1 MIKTFNK
8 QILSFMLITVISV
21 LMTAC
26 SNDDNDVF
34 GTCEVS
40 GIISDSNGNPIE
52 GATVNVL
59 AADVACS
66 PTETVTDQDGHYILT
81 TKEATASLLI
91 MVVADGFSSHD
102 EVITDIPFQG
112 FTPDVTLGSAKIT
125 VDIVLTKN

>member
-1 MIKTFNK
+1 
-8 QILSFMLITVISV
+8 MLITVISV

-40 GIISDSNGNPIE
+40 GIVSDSNGNPVE
-52 GATVNVL
+52 GATVKVH
-59 AADVACS
+59 ATDVVCS
-66 PTETVTDQDGHYILT
+66 PVETVTDQYGHYILT

-91 MVVADGFSSHD
+91 TVVADGFSSYD
-102 EVITDIPFQG
+102 EILTDIPFQN

-125 VDIVLTKN
+125 ADIVLTKN